1 MATVKL
7 RIRGIKELA
16 PIYIRVLNGKGN
28 DFQVKTGYVCR
39 VENFDNAAHNLNV
52 NDLNYKDVNR
62 LRNQVIDA
70 LNEGQINK
78 RWLQDVI
85 KIHWAEKE
93 NNYEQN
99 KFQLDMKDILLRID
113 FELFDRLKTQA
124 KNNERS
130 VTAEIKF
137 ILKNNVKK

>member
-16 PIYIRVLNGKGN
+16 HIYIRVLNGKGN
-28 DFQVKTGYVCR
+28 DFEVKTGYVCR
-39 VENFDNAAHNLNV
+39 TKNFDNTAHNLSE
-52 NDLNYKDVNR
+52 NDLNYKDVNT

-70 LNEGQINK
+70 LNEGEINK
-78 RWLQDVI
+78 RWLQGVI
-85 KIHWAEKE
+85 KMHWAEKQ
-93 NNYEQN
+93 NNYEPN
-99 KFQLDMKDILLRID
+99 KTELEMKELLLRMD

-124 KNNERS
+124 KKNERS
-130 VTAEIKF
+130 VTAEIKY